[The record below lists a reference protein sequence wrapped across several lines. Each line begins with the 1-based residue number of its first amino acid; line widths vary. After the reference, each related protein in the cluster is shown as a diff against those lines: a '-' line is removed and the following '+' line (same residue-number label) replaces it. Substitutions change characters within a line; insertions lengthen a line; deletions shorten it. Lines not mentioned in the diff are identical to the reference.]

1 MKKAFWFITGIAA
14 GLIAAEQLKNNPK
27 AKAIAD
33 DVLAKVRELGDVA
46 AEGFRERE
54 AELSAAK
61 KKPAATK
68 AASKP
73 ASNA

>member
-14 GLIAAEQLKNNPK
+14 GLVAAEQLKNNPK

-33 DVLAKVRELGDVA
+33 DVLAKFRELGDVA

-54 AELSAAK
+54 AELAEQ
-61 KKPAATK
+61 KKPSSTE

>member
-14 GLIAAEQLKNNPK
+14 GLVAAEQLKNNPK

-54 AELSAAK
+54 AEIAAE
-61 KKPAATK
+61 KKPAAPK
-68 AASKP
+68 AATKP

>member
-14 GLIAAEQLKNNPK
+14 GLVAAEQLKNNPK

-33 DVLAKVRELGDVA
+33 DVIAKVRELGEVA

-54 AELSAAK
+54 AELAAE

-68 AASKP
+68 ASAKP

>member
-1 MKKAFWFITGIAA
+1 
-14 GLIAAEQLKNNPK
+14 
-27 AKAIAD
+27 
-33 DVLAKVRELGDVA
+33 LAKFRELGDVA

-54 AELSAAK
+54 AELAEQ
-61 KKPAATK
+61 KKPSSTE

>member
-14 GLIAAEQLKNNPK
+14 GLVAAEQLKNNPK

-33 DVLAKVRELGDVA
+33 DVMAKGRELGDVA

-54 AELSAAK
+54 AELSAQ